1 MKDVDEESNNKI
13 TQKAIGFLS
22 NLGSGVMS
30 YFVDEDLDDFVFEDS
45 KDLDGDITLGQRKI
59 VLSQLLGFINTQI
72 ESLDELSSE
81 FDSYRIILQDKK
93 KNIKELSTSI
103 QRTE

>member
-22 NLGSGVMS
+22 NLSSGVMS
-30 YFVDEDLDDFVFEDS
+30 YFVDEDIDDFVFEDS

-72 ESLDELSSE
+72 ESLDELSQE
-81 FDSYRIILQDKK
+81 FDSYRVILQDK
-93 KNIKELSTSI
+93 
-103 QRTE
+103 